1 MVEVAVPSKQPS
13 WQPKISKASRDH
25 QPHHHTHPSLRRPPP
40 LRESSSPTTR
50 KQKKTHL
57 HPRRRGAP
65 QKNSPLFPHA
75 PVAPRRPARRR
86 DHPFHRRIR
95 GFNLPQLPVRSQ
107 RPGGRGLWA
116 GMVGDLSSLLAAAS
130 SASPVVLVPSKEL
143 HGVHLPMP
151 LQGKRPPLQ
160 PQDAAVHI
168 EAAAAAAA
176 AFQGQVMVPGH
187 AHAGAPAAFQAFA
200 VPDMA
205 ALIDVQ
211 ADSHPDSVQLSLG
224 IAEQCSRQE
233 KILKF
238 LRSGSDVKELDYLPE
253 NQLVIPDPL
262 VEFFQS
268 HGSALTIDQNGRI
281 LFNGNGDDMRYLLS
295 IVLAFNMSKRETSS
309 CKTAYLVPYFE
320 RKRRSRASSH
330 ASNSKLASTA
340 VDASKSTANGKSKSS
355 SKKKQKSKNIKER
368 DLYPKNYF
376 HASEA
381 FLSMLL
387 DKDNSSSTIHSLKK
401 AGPEISELLTKCSIG
416 IAGTGLAV
424 LLSVVCKMATG
435 MKSPIAATR
444 LVNTGVGLGLFWLSW
459 AVNGLRDTITS
470 IFRSPG
476 DMNLKDE
483 EVAVR
488 IQKSMNDILFRAIT
502 ILAITAFKFA

>member
-1 MVEVAVPSKQPS
+1 
-13 WQPKISKASRDH
+13 
-25 QPHHHTHPSLRRPPP
+25 
-40 LRESSSPTTR
+40 
-50 KQKKTHL
+50 
-57 HPRRRGAP
+57 
-65 QKNSPLFPHA
+65 
-75 PVAPRRPARRR
+75 
-86 DHPFHRRIR
+86 
-95 GFNLPQLPVRSQ
+95 
-107 RPGGRGLWA
+107 
-116 GMVGDLSSLLAAAS
+116 MVGDLSSLLAAAS
-130 SASPVVLVPSKEL
+130 SASPVVLAPSKEL

-211 ADSHPDSVQLSLG
+211 DSHPDSVQLSLG

-238 LRSGSDVKELDYLPE
+238 LRSGSDVKELDVSLLTELTGHQTLPINLGTQPYIPDDKLSALPISMASQPYIPDDKLSIYEFELDEPQQYLPE

-295 IVLAFNMSKRETSS
+295 IVLAFNMSKREISS

-355 SKKKQKSKNIKER
+355 SRKKQKSKNIKER

>member
-1 MVEVAVPSKQPS
+1 
-13 WQPKISKASRDH
+13 
-25 QPHHHTHPSLRRPPP
+25 
-40 LRESSSPTTR
+40 
-50 KQKKTHL
+50 
-57 HPRRRGAP
+57 
-65 QKNSPLFPHA
+65 
-75 PVAPRRPARRR
+75 
-86 DHPFHRRIR
+86 
-95 GFNLPQLPVRSQ
+95 
-107 RPGGRGLWA
+107 
-116 GMVGDLSSLLAAAS
+116 MVGGELSSLLAVS
-130 SASPVVLVPSKEL
+130 SASPVVLAPSKEL
-143 HGVHLPMP
+143 HHGVLPMP
-151 LQGKRPPLQ
+151 LQGGGKRPPS
-160 PQDAAVHI
+160 QDAIHL
-168 EAAAAAAA
+168 EFSGAAAAAS
-176 AFQGQVMVPGH
+176 FQGHQVMVPGH
-187 AHAGAPAAFQAFA
+187 AQAGSGAAGFQAAFA

-211 ADSHPDSVQLSLG
+211 DSHPDSVQLSLG
-224 IAEQCSRQE
+224 IAEQCTRQE

-238 LRSGSDVKELDYLPE
+238 LRSGSDVKELDVSLLAELTGHQTLPINLGTQPFIPDDKISTLPISMASQPYMPDDKLSIFELGLDEPQQYLPE

-268 HGSALTIDQNGRI
+268 HGSALTIDQNGRV
-281 LFNGNGDDMRYLLS
+281 LFNGNGDEMRDLLS
-295 IVLAFNMSKRETSS
+295 VVLEFNMYKRETSS
-309 CKTAYLVPYFE
+309 CKTAYLVPYFD
-320 RKRRSRASSH
+320 RKRRSRAGSQ
-330 ASNSKLASTA
+330 ASNLKLANTA
-340 VDASKSTANGKSKSS
+340 VDASKSTANGTSKSS

-368 DLYPKNYF
+368 DLYQKNYF

-387 DKDNSSSTIHSLKK
+387 DKDNSNSTIHSLKK

-459 AVNGLRDTITS
+459 AVNRLRDTITG
-470 IFRSPG
+470 IFRSPS
-476 DMNLKDE
+476 DMNLNDE

-488 IQKSMNDILFRAIT
+488 IQKSMNDILFRAVT

>member
-1 MVEVAVPSKQPS
+1 MS
-13 WQPKISKASRDH
+13 
-25 QPHHHTHPSLRRPPP
+25 
-40 LRESSSPTTR
+40 
-50 KQKKTHL
+50 
-57 HPRRRGAP
+57 
-65 QKNSPLFPHA
+65 F
-75 PVAPRRPARRR
+75 
-86 DHPFHRRIR
+86 
-95 GFNLPQLPVRSQ
+95 
-107 RPGGRGLWA
+107 
-116 GMVGDLSSLLAAAS
+116 
-130 SASPVVLVPSKEL
+130 
-143 HGVHLPMP
+143 
-151 LQGKRPPLQ
+151 
-160 PQDAAVHI
+160 
-168 EAAAAAAA
+168 
-176 AFQGQVMVPGH
+176 
-187 AHAGAPAAFQAFA
+187 
-200 VPDMA
+200 
-205 ALIDVQ
+205 LI
-211 ADSHPDSVQLSLG
+211 
-224 IAEQCSRQE
+224 
-233 KILKF
+233 
-238 LRSGSDVKELDYLPE
+238 
-253 NQLVIPDPL
+253 N
-262 VEFFQS
+262 
-268 HGSALTIDQNGRI
+268 
-281 LFNGNGDDMRYLLS
+281 
-295 IVLAFNMSKRETSS
+295 
-309 CKTAYLVPYFE
+309 

-355 SKKKQKSKNIKER
+355 SRKKQKSKNIKER